1 MNEIEEVQLE
11 NGLSEKGMDKG
22 IDLENFWGV
31 SEVNGLKEGNELICY
46 WIYYEFWTHLINV
59 TSGLLQ
65 LRL

>member
-1 MNEIEEVQLE
+1 MDEIEEVQLE

-31 SEVNGLKEGNELICY
+31 SEINGWKEGNKLICY

-59 TSGLLQ
+59 IRGLLQ

>member
-1 MNEIEEVQLE
+1 MDEIEEVQLE

-31 SEVNGLKEGNELICY
+31 SEVNGLKEGNKLICY

-59 TSGLLQ
+59 ISGLLQ